1 MALYGLDEPAGGLG
15 ETKKVCGHEYDR
27 GQERL
32 EPSCGGNPQ
41 CRGPKVP
48 MACSGSHVHLS
59 PAHMDILSRRQAVAN
74 SMLATSVV
82 AGPEQ
87 LLAAFW

>member
-1 MALYGLDEPAGGLG
+1 MP
-15 ETKKVCGHEYDR
+15 V
-27 GQERL
+27 
-32 EPSCGGNPQ
+32 
-41 CRGPKVP
+41 
-48 MACSGSHVHLS
+48 ACNGSHVHLS